1 MIRAGM
7 VRCGECGKDN
17 GLDGNFC
24 RSCGHPL
31 GADLLAEAKA
41 ENDKLVTEGFKLLSE
56 GRLDEAQMIA
66 GTAAENDPSNAQALS
81 LKADCL
87 ERSGDIVGALSL
99 YEKVVELQ
107 PDSALDRIKLDH
119 VRKVLSQPVPAIPNK
134 KRALGAAVAAMMLI
148 GSVGTLGAIY
158 ISGQNAKNTK
168 SAVGKPVAS
177 NFDPVTGTNEVQTDP
192 VTGRPLAPEVSRAE
206 YERLLAQQQAGQA
219 SGNTNQT
226 PATSTS
232 SNNNPRLPEGRTNGG
247 MEPME
252 GDVAPLRP
260 DVTIQPLN
268 TAGNNNSRPATNT
281 NQGSRQD
288 PDPTPSNSQSTNS
301 NNGSTT
307 SRPNPGTIDIRP
319 SNGGGSSVA
328 GGSQPINDSP
338 TTAREM
344 LAKARSLY
352 TAGDFAKAADA
363 YESAIRMGADPS
375 VSNQRLGQCYQKLGR
390 KSDAARA
397 YQNAI
402 NAYERRVQNSPDDA
416 AAKTGLEACKSALAS
431 L

>member
-1 MIRAGM
+1 M

-17 GLDGNFC
+17 GLDGTFC

-31 GADLLAEAKA
+31 GADLLAEAKS

-87 ERSGDIVGALSL
+87 ERSGDVVGALSL

-119 VRKVLSQPVPAIPNK
+119 VRKVLSQPATVIPNK
-134 KRALGAAVAAMMLI
+134 KRAIGAAIAAMMLI
-148 GSVGTLGAIY
+148 ASISTLGAMY
-158 ISGQNAKNTK
+158 INNQNSKGTK
-168 SAVGKPVAS
+168 SPLGNAVAS
-177 NFDPVTGTNEVQTDP
+177 NFDPVTGTSTVQTDP

-206 YERLLAQQQAGQA
+206 YEKLLAQQQASQA
-219 SGNTNQT
+219 ANSAQT
-226 PATSTS
+226 PTAANNP
-232 SNNNPRLPEGRTNGG
+232 SNNNPRLPEGRNNGG
-247 MEPME
+247 MQPLE
-252 GDVAPLRP
+252 GEVSPLRP

-268 TAGNNNSRPATNT
+268 PPSNANNNSGSRPANNG

-288 PDPTPSNSQSTNS
+288 PDPTPNNGQAGS
-301 NNGSTT
+301 NNSGT
-307 SRPNPGTIDIRP
+307 SNPKPNPGTIDIRP
-319 SNGGGSSVA
+319 SNGGGSNVA

-344 LAKARSLY
+344 LTRARSLY

-390 KSDAARA
+390 KADAARA

-402 NAYERRVQNSPDDA
+402 AAYERRVQNSPDDA
-416 AAKTGLEACKSALAS
+416 AAKTGLDACKSALAS